1 MDMKTPVTPLMTTIN
16 STDVHAH
23 PIKVHNRDYSPR
35 NVFNNGIA
43 NSPTRITIT
52 MDKHSIVKLFFFWSG
67 VKYKIVISQLK
78 FLYPLKTLVFP
89 AFSPPRFGPFP
100 SFFPL
105 REEMRETFFQAVPT
119 TLSSSLAEVR
129 LASLVA
135 WA

>member
-1 MDMKTPVTPLMTTIN
+1 MATAVAQKPYVPSAIRKILQELPGMT
-16 STDVHAH
+16 D
-23 PIKVHNRDYSPR
+23 NRYE
-35 NVFNNGIA
+35 
-43 NSPTRITIT
+43 RITEAL
-52 MDKHSIVKLFFFWSG
+52 HRLPN
-67 VKYKIVISQLK
+67 KIRISQLK

-89 AFSPPRFGPFP
+89 AFLPPRFGPFP